1 MSTKGKKSKKLG
13 LPLEHPSSDVK
24 LRVTT
29 MIDEDIV
36 FWLKSEA
43 DKAGGKYQTLL
54 NFHLRRAMESK
65 KVISLESRLDR
76 LEAVVLKKAE

>member
-1 MSTKGKKSKKLG
+1 MITKSKKSKKLG

-24 LRVTT
+24 VRVTT

-43 DKAGGKYQTLL
+43 DKVGGKYQTLL
-54 NFHLRRAMESK
+54 NFHLRACMGSQK
-65 KVISLESRLDR
+65 TTSLESRIDR
-76 LEAVVLKKAE
+76 IEQAVFKKAN